1 MLCEIGSVQRTGSR
15 GCTIS
20 WNGDEMAAP
29 GSGEI
34 TRLLQSWSCG
44 EKEALNELVP
54 IIHHELRGLATACL
68 RRERREHT
76 LQPTALVHEAYLRL
90 VDQTQVQCQNR
101 AQFFAIAAN
110 LMRQILVDHARRHL
124 AAKRG
129 GGNKVA
135 LEEALGV
142 AQRQE
147 LDIVALDEALGKL
160 AQLDPRQCRV
170 VELRFFGGLTEEE
183 IAEVLGVSATT
194 VKRDWRIARA
204 FLHRRLGAGVMSR
217 TARP

>member
-1 MLCEIGSVQRTGSR
+1 
-15 GCTIS
+15 
-20 WNGDEMAAP
+20 MAAP

-54 IIHHELRGLATACL
+54 IIHRELRGLAAACL

-110 LMRQILVDHARRHL
+110 LMRQILVDHARHHL

-183 IAEVLGVSATT
+183 IAEVLGVSAIT

-204 FLHRRLGAGVMSR
+204 YLHRRLGAGVMSR
-217 TARP
+217 ATRP